1 MNRSKGPCWSAMV
14 AIVCMLL
21 ILALILSMCGKAPA
35 PVPPEVCTDGSVIV
49 REAPDDVAA
58 DAEPEPTPDAT
69 ESPAVSLG
77 SESVTPV
84 DADELDLLSRLI
96 CGEMGMSWAPDEQQL
111 YVGSVALNRVA
122 SDRFPD
128 TLEEV
133 VYQPGQYACA
143 SYLDTL
149 TPDERTIA
157 NARQLLEGGSVLP
170 AGVVFQ
176 SEAPQGS
183 GVYATYHDEVLGST
197 TYYCTLEG

>member
-1 MNRSKGPCWSAMV
+1 MAF
-14 AIVCMLL
+14 
-21 ILALILSMCGKAPA
+21 
-35 PVPPEVCTDGSVIV
+35 EQ
-49 REAPDDVAA
+49 
-58 DAEPEPTPDAT
+58 
-69 ESPAVSLG
+69 
-77 SESVTPV
+77 TPV
-84 DADELDLLSRLI
+84 KTPASIDADELDLLSRLI

-149 TPDERTIA
+149 TPDERTVA

>member
-1 MNRSKGPCWSAMV
+1 MVSLSKWSF
-14 AIVCMLL
+14 LL
-21 ILALILSMCGKAPA
+21 
-35 PVPPEVCTDGSVIV
+35 
-49 REAPDDVAA
+49 
-58 DAEPEPTPDAT
+58 
-69 ESPAVSLG
+69 VSLG
-77 SESVTPV
+77 ISVRRRT
-84 DADELDLLSRLI
+84 ALI
-96 CGEMGMSWAPDEQQL
+96 REYNDCNFYGGCNVNIAAFCGEMGMSWAPDEQQL
-111 YVGSVALNRVA
+111 YVGSVVLNRVA

-143 SYLDTL
+143 SYLYSL
-149 TPDERTIA
+149 TPDARTIA